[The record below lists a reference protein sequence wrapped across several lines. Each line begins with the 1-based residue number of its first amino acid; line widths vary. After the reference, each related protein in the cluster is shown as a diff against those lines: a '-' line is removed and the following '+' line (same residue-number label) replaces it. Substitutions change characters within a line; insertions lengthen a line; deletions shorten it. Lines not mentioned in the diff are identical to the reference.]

1 MAQSSSGFVLGVVV
15 AGLCSAGSIGAGAER
30 ADAIPLVVIVHD
42 RAEVLPETLD
52 QALKEAARIYWQL
65 GVALEWHSDSAR
77 VSAQAFSIQLI
88 IQDKLR
94 PAANRTAQF
103 VMGVALAPGR
113 DCRGTVYLFND
124 QVEEFSSSRRIRSAL
139 VMGTVIAHEIGH
151 VLLQRKGHSPEG
163 LMRAVLN
170 GGDWERAAMGILLFA
185 PDDAA
190 IIRANTASCRP

>member
-1 MAQSSSGFVLGVVV
+1 MGQSSSGFVLGVVV

-52 QALKEAARIYWQL
+52 HALKEAARIYWQL
-65 GVALEWHSDSAR
+65 GVALKWHSDSAR
-77 VSAQAFSIQLI
+77 VGAQAFSVQLI

-94 PAANRTAQF
+94 PASDRTEQF
-103 VMGVALAPGR
+103 VMGVALAPR
-113 DCRGTVYLFND
+113 SDCRGTVYLFND
-124 QVEEFSSSRRIRSAL
+124 QVAEFTSSRRIRSAL
-139 VMGTVIAHEIGH
+139 AMGTVIAHEIGH

-170 GGDWERAAMGILLFA
+170 GGDWERAAMGLLLFA

-190 IIRANTASCRP
+190 IIRANTSSCR